1 MRPAPF
7 SYHAADSLEHVYA
20 LLERHGEDARLLAGG
35 QSLVPMMNLRIAQPG
50 HVIDINPIE
59 ELGFIREDTGRI
71 EVGAL
76 TRHCELE
83 KSAVLGRTCPILPF
97 AAGAIGHYAIRCR
110 GTIGGS
116 LAHADPAAEL
126 PLVAVLLDAGI
137 IAASSSGTRAVPAG
151 EFFVSTFATAL
162 DPGEVVERIVF
173 PVLAHGEGWGFRSI
187 GRRIGDFAIVS
198 AATTVL
204 LDQTGRVERLRIA
217 LGGVGATPVAL
228 PDVAERVLGHEPEPD
243 LIAVVASAAAE
254 HVQPDADMHASR
266 EYRRELVEVL
276 LRKALEDAVSGAVRE
291 RKDG

>member
-1 MRPAPF
+1 MKPAPF
-7 SYHAADSLEHVYA
+7 SYYAANSLEHVHA
-20 LLERHGEDARLLAGG
+20 LLELHGEDARLLAGG
-35 QSLVPMMNLRIAQPG
+35 QSLVPMMNLRLARPA

-59 ELGFIREDTGRI
+59 ELGFIREDTGRV

-126 PLVAVLLDAGI
+126 PLVAVLMDARI

-151 EFFVSTFATAL
+151 EFFVSSYATAL
-162 DPGEVVERIVF
+162 EPGEVVERIVF
-173 PVLAHGEGWGFRSI
+173 PVLAHGEGWGFRTI
-187 GRRIGDFAIVS
+187 TRRIGDFAIVS
-198 AATTVL
+198 AATTAL
-204 LDQTGRVERLRIA
+204 LDQTGRVERLRMA
-217 LGGVGATPVAL
+217 LGGVGATPLAL

-243 LIAVVASAAAE
+243 WIAAVVGAAAE
-254 HVQPDADMHASR
+254 RVQPDDDMHASR

-276 LRKALEDAVSGAVRE
+276 LRKALEDSVGGAVRE